1 MESTAESGADRPGVL
16 VLPPVLWFG
25 TLLVGIAIEF
35 VRPLVMPVPTAARW
49 LGGIAAVA
57 AIAFGGA
64 GRAAFARAGTN
75 ANPLEPA
82 LHLVESGPFRVSR
95 NPMYVGMAI
104 ADLGIALATRIGWL
118 LVLFPI
124 AVAVMHW
131 GVILREERYLSRKF
145 GAPYDEYRRRVRR
158 YL

>member
-1 MESTAESGADRPGVL
+1 MEANADRPGVA

-25 TLLVGIAIEF
+25 TLLLGIAIQF
-35 VRPLVMPVPTAARW
+35 IRPLVVPVPTPWRW
-49 LGGIAAVA
+49 IAGVLAVA

-75 ANPLEPA
+75 VNPLEPA
-82 LHLVESGPFRVSR
+82 LRLVDSGPFRFSR

-104 ADLGIALATRIGWL
+104 AYLGIALATRFGWL

-124 AVAVMHW
+124 ALVVMHR
-131 GVILREERYLSRKF
+131 GVILREERYLTGKF
-145 GAPYDEYRRRVRR
+145 GAPYVEYRRRVRR